1 MDAYEWA
8 YTRAGGGERVH
19 TTVLLQT
26 MLRWRTALLRRSLA
40 CECALGRL
48 ATVYALTANR
58 EWAGTHILIPHDSA
72 GRYRLPIPRT
82 VPAGAR
88 FRRLEK
94 PIVPM
99 GRQSGAHRGADLSP
113 WRCCQIARAKEL
125 YELLD
130 GQQGCS
136 GKARGSHRKPERAT
150 LRVAT

>member
-1 MDAYEWA
+1 MHTSGR
-8 YTRAGGGERVH
+8 TRGREGANACIQRS
-19 TTVLLQT
+19 LLQT
-26 MLRWRTALLRRSLA
+26 MLRWRTALLRRALA
-40 CECALGRL
+40 CEF
-48 ATVYALTANR
+48 YALTANC
-58 EWAGTHILIPHDSA
+58 EGAGTHILIPHDSA

-99 GRQSGAHRGADLSP
+99 GRQSGAHRGADLSRR
-113 WRCCQIARAKEL
+113 RCCQIARAKEL

-136 GKARGSHRKPERAT
+136 REAHGSHRKPERAT